1 MSIQPIE
8 LPDREIHVF
17 PAKLL
22 GEIGG
27 GGGRGVKINKKFSGG
42 GRIGEFGRGEGV
54 LVRKKF
60 PDLRSPDVGTSAT
73 GSITENLYSHAKLK
87 TCSIPDIY
95 EYPVPQEKDDSRIKW
110 LTDIQPLTK

>member
-1 MSIQPIE
+1 MNIQPIE

-22 GEIGG
+22 GEMGG
-27 GGGRGVKINKKFSGG
+27 GGVGGRGVKIDKKFSG

-87 TCSIPDIY
+87 TCSIPVIY
-95 EYPVPQEKDDSRIKW
+95 EYPVPQEKDDSRIK
-110 LTDIQPLTK
+110 